1 MFFLIQQGFYAAFSQ
16 KDLTTGQNNPN
27 QINMIMGQYS
37 EAIGRKLI
45 AYVFQTIVTVID
57 YHRLNS
63 H

>member
-16 KDLTTGQNNPN
+16 KDLTTGENNPN

-45 AYVFQTIVTVID
+45 AYVF
-57 YHRLNS
+57 
-63 H
+63 